1 MKSPIM
7 QMLKVFSAWF
17 GSLVLPPL
25 VGGLGGVVRVQ
36 IYNKKLGPR
45 RCRYNTPLAPLKGG
59 MTNALI
65 HSVKFLRFALFVPLI
80 LLAQESSAPLAL
92 KAARLFDAEAGV
104 MRTDRIVVISGERIT
119 AIQSANAP
127 LPSNTKLLDLGD
139 ATLLPGL
146 IDAHSHVLLHP
157 YNEASW
163 NDQVLKESLAL
174 RTVRAVV
181 HAERTLL
188 AGFTTLRDLG
198 TEGGDYADVGIR
210 DAINQGLIIGP
221 RLQVATRAIVITGGY
236 GPAGFDPRWEVPQGA
251 EVADGVEGVRLAVRR
266 QIGHGADWIKVYADY
281 RHGGVNAP
289 TFTVDELR
297 AAVDEAAATHHRVVA
312 HASTSEGIRRAVLA
326 GIKSIEHGSEAS
338 DEVLQLMAKNNVALC
353 PTLAARE
360 AIASYAP
367 ASERAAQQQRV
378 QAQRDMFQR
387 ALKHGVNL
395 VCGSDVG
402 VFAHGENAWEIELM
416 VAYGMSSSQALQA
429 ATIRAAELL
438 GWQDRIGSLAP
449 NKFAD
454 VIAVKGDPLSDI
466 KKLQEVVLVMKGGQI
481 VRDARADVH

>member
-1 MKSPIM
+1 MSTAKRERRFFRNGTDQSMIQSFKSFA
-7 QMLKVFSAWF
+7 FSAASAFKRLW
-17 GSLVLPPL
+17 
-25 VGGLGGVVRVQ
+25 
-36 IYNKKLGPR
+36 
-45 RCRYNTPLAPLKGG
+45 TLAY
-59 MTNALI
+59 
-65 HSVKFLRFALFVPLI
+65 FPLI
-80 LLAQESSAPLAL
+80 LFAQAPPSPLAL

-104 MRTDRIVVISGERIT
+104 MRTDRVVIIFGERIT
-119 AIQSANAP
+119 AIQNANEP
-127 LPSNTKLLDLGD
+127 LPANTKLIDLGE

-146 IDAHSHVLLHP
+146 IDAHSHLLLHP

-181 HAERTLL
+181 HAEKTLL

-198 TEGGDYADVGIR
+198 TEGGDYADVGLR

-251 EVADGVEGVRLAVRR
+251 EVADGVDGVRQAVRR

-289 TFTVDELR
+289 TFTVEELR
-297 AAVDEAAATHHRVVA
+297 AAVDEAAATGHHVVA

-338 DEVLQLMAKNNVALC
+338 DEVLQLLAKNGVALC

-360 AIASYAP
+360 AIASYASE
-367 ASERAAQQQRV
+367 SERAVQQQRV
-378 QAQRDMFQR
+378 QAQKEMFQR
-387 ALKHGVNL
+387 ALKHGVNI

-402 VFAHGENAWEIELM
+402 VFQHGENAWEIELM
-416 VAYGMSSSQALQA
+416 VEYGMSPAQALRA
-429 ATIRAAELL
+429 ATIRAAQLL
-438 GWQDRIGSLAP
+438 GWQDRIGSIAP

-454 VIAVKGDPLSDI
+454 MIAVNGDPLVDI
-466 KKLQEVVLVMKGGQI
+466 RHLREVVLVMKGGKI
-481 VRDARADVH
+481 FRRE

>member
-1 MKSPIM
+1 MKRTALRPFKASAVTA
-7 QMLKVFSAWF
+7 LK
-17 GSLVLPPL
+17 
-25 VGGLGGVVRVQ
+25 
-36 IYNKKLGPR
+36 
-45 RCRYNTPLAPLKGG
+45 
-59 MTNALI
+59 
-65 HSVKFLRFALFVPLI
+65 KFLALFLFPFI
-80 LLAQESSAPLAL
+80 LLAQDSSSPLAL

-104 MRTDRIVVISGERIT
+104 MRTDRIVIITGEKIA
-119 AIQSANAP
+119 AIQNANAP

-146 IDAHSHVLLHP
+146 IDAHSHLLLHP

-181 HAERTLL
+181 HAEKTLR

-198 TEGGDYADVGIR
+198 TEGGNYADVGIR
-210 DAINQGLIIGP
+210 DAINNGIILGP

-236 GPAGFDPRWEVPQGA
+236 GPAGFDPRWDVPQGA
-251 EVADGVEGVRLAVRR
+251 EVADGVAGVRLAVRR

-289 TFTVDELR
+289 TFTIEELR
-297 AAVDEAAATHHRVVA
+297 AAVDEAAATGHQVVA

-338 DEVLQLMAKNNVALC
+338 DEVLQLMAKNNAALC

-367 ASERAAQQQRV
+367 ASERATQQQRV
-378 QAQRDMFQR
+378 QAQKEMFQR
-387 ALKHGVNL
+387 ALKLGVNL

-402 VFAHGENAWEIELM
+402 VFAHGENAWELELM
-416 VAYGMSSSQALQA
+416 VQYGMSPAQALQA
-429 ATIRAAELL
+429 ATMRAAELL
-438 GWQDRIGSLAP
+438 NWQDRIGSLTP
-449 NKFAD
+449 NKLAD
-454 VIAVKGDPLSDI
+454 VIAVKGDPLADI
-466 KKLQEVVLVMKGGQI
+466 RRVREILLVMKGGRV
-481 VRDARADVH
+481 VRHEKAGVQ

>member
-1 MKSPIM
+1 MKRSFKNRERRFFRRSLEQSRIESI
-7 QMLKVFSAWF
+7 KSSAFSAASAF
-17 GSLVLPPL
+17 
-25 VGGLGGVVRVQ
+25 
-36 IYNKKLGPR
+36 R
-45 RCRYNTPLAPLKGG
+45 RL
-59 MTNALI
+59 
-65 HSVKFLRFALFVPLI
+65 LI
-80 LLAQESSAPLAL
+80 LFPFIIFAQEPPAPIAL
-92 KAARLFDAEAGV
+92 KAARVFDAEAGV
-104 MRTDRIVVISGERIT
+104 MRSNLIVVISGEKIT
-119 AIQSANAP
+119 AVQHANAA
-127 LPSNTKLLDLGD
+127 LPSNTKLIDLGD

-157 YNEASW
+157 YNETTW

-181 HAERTLL
+181 HAEKTLR

-198 TEGGDYADVGIR
+198 TEGADYADLGIR
-210 DAINQGLIIGP
+210 DAINQGIILGP
-221 RLQVATRAIVITGGY
+221 RLQVATRALVITGGY
-236 GPAGFDPRWEVPQGA
+236 GPAGFDSRWDVPQGA

-289 TFTVDELR
+289 TFTIEELR
-297 AAVDEAAATHHRVVA
+297 AAVDEAAAIGHQVVA
-312 HASTSEGIRRAVLA
+312 HASTAEGMRRAVLA

-338 DEVLQLMAKNNVALC
+338 DEILQLMAKNNVALC

-360 AIASYAP
+360 AIVSYAP
-367 ASERAAQQQRV
+367 ASERATQQARV
-378 QAQRDMFQR
+378 QAQKDMFQR

-402 VFAHGENAWEIELM
+402 VFAHGENAWELELM
-416 VAYGMSSSQALQA
+416 VAYGMSPKQALQA

-438 GWQDRIGSLAP
+438 NWQDRIGSLAP

-454 VIAVKGDPLSDI
+454 VIAVQGDPLVEI
-466 KKLQEVVLVMKGGQI
+466 RRLREVRLVLKGGKV
-481 VRDARADVH
+481 VRNENAGLQ

>member
-1 MKSPIM
+1 MKRTAMRPFKASAVTA
-7 QMLKVFSAWF
+7 LKT
-17 GSLVLPPL
+17 LL
-25 VGGLGGVVRVQ
+25 
-36 IYNKKLGPR
+36 
-45 RCRYNTPLAPLKGG
+45 
-59 MTNALI
+59 
-65 HSVKFLRFALFVPLI
+65 ALFLFPFI
-80 LLAQESSAPLAL
+80 LLAQDSSSPLAL

-104 MRTDRIVVISGERIT
+104 MRTDRVVVITGEKIA
-119 AIQSANAP
+119 AIQNANAP
-127 LPSNTKLLDLGD
+127 LPSNTKLIDLGD

-146 IDAHSHVLLHP
+146 IDAHSHLLLHP

-163 NDQVLKESLAL
+163 NDQVLKEALAL

-181 HAERTLL
+181 HEEKTLR

-210 DAINQGLIIGP
+210 DAINQGIIHGP

-236 GPAGFDPRWEVPQGA
+236 GPAGFDPRWDVPQGA

-289 TFTVDELR
+289 TFTIEELR
-297 AAVDEAAATHHRVVA
+297 AAVDEAAATGHQVVA

-367 ASERAAQQQRV
+367 ASERATQQQRV
-378 QAQRDMFQR
+378 QAQKEMFQR
-387 ALKHGVNL
+387 ALKLGVNL

-402 VFAHGENAWEIELM
+402 VFAHGENAWELELM
-416 VAYGMSSSQALQA
+416 VAYGMSPAQTLQA
-429 ATIRAAELL
+429 ATMRAAELL
-438 GWQDRIGSLAP
+438 GWQDRIGSLTP
-449 NKFAD
+449 NKLAD
-454 VIAVKGDPLSDI
+454 VIAVQGDPLADI
-466 KKLQEVVLVMKGGQI
+466 RRVREILLVMKGGRV
-481 VRDARADVH
+481 VRHEKAGVQ

>member
-1 MKSPIM
+1 MIERNS
-7 QMLKVFSAWF
+7 S
-17 GSLVLPPL
+17 
-25 VGGLGGVVRVQ
+25 
-36 IYNKKLGPR
+36 KKI
-45 RCRYNTPLAPLKGG
+45 CK
-59 MTNALI
+59 
-65 HSVKFLRFALFVPLI
+65 RFALFFASAFKKSIALT
-80 LLAQESSAPLAL
+80 LLPFLLFAQEPSTPIAL

-104 MRTDRIVVISGERIT
+104 MRSDRIVIVIGEKIT
-119 AIQSANAP
+119 AIQNANEPLPANA
-127 LPSNTKLLDLGD
+127 KLINLGD

-146 IDAHSHVLLHP
+146 IDAHSHLLLHP

-174 RTVRAVV
+174 RTARAVV
-181 HAERTLL
+181 HAEKTLL

-198 TEGGDYADVGIR
+198 TEGGDYADAGIR
-210 DAINQGLIIGP
+210 EAINLGIIIGP

-251 EVADGVEGVRLAVRR
+251 EVADGVEGVRKAVRR

-297 AAVDEAAATHHRVVA
+297 AAVDEAAATGHRVVA

-326 GIKSIEHGSEAS
+326 GIKSIEHSSEAS
-338 DEVLQLMAKNNVALC
+338 DEVLQLMAKNGVALC

-367 ASERAAQQQRV
+367 ESERATQQQRV
-378 QAQRDMFQR
+378 RAQKEMFQR

-402 VFAHGENAWEIELM
+402 VFTHGENAWEIELM
-416 VAYGMSSSQALQA
+416 VEYGMPPAQALQA

-438 GWQDRIGSLAP
+438 GWQDRIGVIVPGKLA
-449 NKFAD
+449 D
-454 VIAVKGDPLSDI
+454 IVAVKNDPLADI
-466 KKLQEVVLVMKGGQI
+466 KRLREVVLVMKGGKI
-481 VRDARADVH
+481 FRREF